1 MGFNI
6 YKIVFSLL
14 LMTSFQTWVLL
25 HIVLLGGGGGEG
37 HAFWNSKL
45 KPWFINLIYPNLA
58 HKMCLLK
65 YAPKG

>member
-1 MGFNI
+1 MGVNI

-25 HIVLLGGGGGEG
+25 HIVLLGGGAGERVMHFEIVSQNHG
-37 HAFWNSKL
+37 S
-45 KPWFINLIYPNLA
+45 LIYPNLA
-58 HKMCLLK
+58 HKMYLLK